1 MSGLSPLQRRIMVE
15 LVSVVR
21 DREPDPEFWPTCH
34 VRTGEL
40 FTACR
45 SYWPTDRAAPWVNL
59 ERNARQAFGRSLHR
73 LQAADLIWP
82 LALAYCD
89 VESRDLIRWRGGGS
103 RQRDGSPYG
112 RGTPRYALISPSPA
126 GIALIGD
133 LS

>member
-1 MSGLSPLQRRIMVE
+1 LSWDNTNPRFL
-15 LVSVVR
+15 
-21 DREPDPEFWPTCH
+21 PDTEFWPTCH

-73 LQAADLIWP
+73 LQAAALIWP

-89 VESRDLIRWRGGGS
+89 VESGDLIRWRGGGS
-103 RQRDGSPYG
+103 RQRDGSRYG
-112 RGTPRYALISPSPA
+112 RRTPRYALISPSPA